1 MGSPV
6 SWLVIE
12 RGWKVVAADGGEIGS
27 VEEVIGDTTKDI
39 FNGLA
44 VSTGLLSRAR
54 YVPAER
60 VREIVEGRVEVDVA
74 ADEVDDLD
82 EYGGA
87 PTSERIRPDDV

>member
-27 VEEVIGDTTKDI
+27 VEEVIGDTGKDI

-60 VREIVEGRVEVDVA
+60 VREIVEGQVALDVSP
-74 ADEVDDLD
+74 DEVDRLD

-87 PTSERIRPDDV
+87 PTSERLRPDDL